1 VRITGESM
9 VFGPLG
15 STRMA
20 CAEAVMNQE
29 GRYLAALQEAERYTL
44 DGSVLLVHTR
54 AMPQPLRFTRAT
66 P

>member
-1 VRITGESM
+1 MT
-9 VFGPLG
+9 FGPLG

-29 GRYLAALQEAERYTL
+29 SRYLAALAGAERYSI
-44 DGSVLLVHTR
+44 DGSVLLVHTKDL
-54 AMPQPLRFTRAT
+54 PKPLRFTKNT